1 MSARRFEEDHSLV
14 VASNRGPVTLVR
26 DETGTITERRGV
38 GGLVTAVGDALRGR
52 DGTWIAAPMSDAD
65 RARSTESDPSVHMQT
80 QGGGILKVRFIDVE
94 QDLYEP
100 YYNEFSNRVLWFL
113 HHYLWGPMRPPTFG
127 RNELD
132 AWDAYQAVNR
142 RFADMLA
149 SEASED
155 SLLLPHDYHLSLVPG
170 MLRRSRGELPIGL
183 FWHIPFCRAGQISVV
198 GQWGG
203 WLLEGMLG
211 ADVVGFHS
219 KRWAN
224 NFADCCRA
232 VLGAQV
238 RNGVVKFNGRST
250 RVGVY
255 PLGVDEPGLRSEAQ
269 QPDVAA
275 AVKEID
281 EIAGDRTLIV
291 RVDRTELSK
300 NILRGLIAYGA
311 ILERRRDLHGRVVH
325 LVLLTPSRED
335 IPEYREYIA
344 TCEAR
349 AAQINERFGTATWQ
363 PIVLEINDD
372 FARSLAA
379 YRRYDVLV
387 VNPVFD
393 GMNLVAREGPLL
405 NERNGSLVLSTNAG
419 AAAELGPGA
428 LLVDPYNQRR
438 TSLALEAAVDMP
450 VEERRRRAETL
461 RELAPG
467 MSPSRWL
474 EAQIDDLARAR
485 RR

>member
-1 MSARRFEEDHSLV
+1 MDAHHDRSLV
-14 VASNRGPVTLVR
+14 VASNRGPVTLVP
-26 DETGTITERRGV
+26 DESGNVTERRGV

-65 RARSTESDPSVHMQT
+65 RARATERDPNVRLRT
-80 QGGGILKVRFIDVE
+80 PGGEILRVRFIDVE
-94 QDLYEP
+94 QELYDP
-100 YYNEFSNRVLWFL
+100 YYNDFSNRVLWFL
-113 HHYLWGPMRPPTFG
+113 HHYLWDPVRPPAFG
-127 RNELD
+127 RRETD

-149 SEASED
+149 SEAGED
-155 SLLLPHDYHLSLVPG
+155 ALALPHDYHLSLVPG

-183 FWHIPFCRAGQISVV
+183 FWHIPFCRAGQLSVI

-211 ADVVGFHS
+211 ADVVGFHT

-238 RNGVVKFNGRST
+238 RNGIVKFNGRST

-255 PLGVDEPGLRSEAQ
+255 PLGVDQPGLRAEAER
-269 QPDVAA
+269 PEVAA
-275 AVKEID
+275 AVKDIN
-281 EIAGDRTLIV
+281 EIAGDRKLIV

-311 ILERRRDLHGRVVH
+311 MLERRRDLHGRVVH
-325 LVLLTPSRED
+325 LVMLTPSRED
-335 IPEYREYIA
+335 VLEYREYMA
-344 TCEAR
+344 ACEAR
-349 AAQINERFGTATWQ
+349 AHQINDRFGTATWQ
-363 PIVLEINDD
+363 PIVLEISDD

-387 VNPVFD
+387 VNPVYD
-393 GMNLVAREGPLL
+393 GMNLVAKEGPLL
-405 NERNGSLVLSTNAG
+405 NERDGVLVLSTNAG

-450 VEERRRRAETL
+450 AEERRRRGQIL

-474 EAQIDDLARAR
+474 EAQIDDLARAPTLV
-485 RR
+485 